1 MNAARRGP
9 RRSSDRV
16 AGLLVMLPWVMRRG
30 RVRLADMAAEFGL
43 TEDELAADLVLASMC
58 GVPPYTPDA
67 LVDVWIDGDEV
78 VAEVRTFFHR
88 PMRLSASEVFALTTM
103 VAAALELPGAD
114 GNGPLASAV
123 TKLRALLPSD
133 DAVSVDIAPPDEAE
147 VLTAAARG
155 SRWVE
160 IDYFTP
166 ATAATTTRRIL
177 PRLVFERGGRWYV
190 AAEDDRS
197 GERREFRLDRM
208 RRCVDTGE
216 VGPSGEPGEPG
227 TWFADAPLRVRLL
240 VAKRAR
246 WIVEPYPS
254 IEREVLPDG
263 SLRVTLGASSEHW
276 LGRLLVRG
284 GADIEVESPA
294 EAAAIGRDTARLVL
308 ARYGVSTSD

>member
-9 RRSSDRV
+9 RRASDRV
-16 AGLLVMLPWVMRRG
+16 AGLLVMLPWVMRRE

-43 TEDELAADLVLASMC
+43 SEAELAADLVLASMC

-78 VAEVRTFFHR
+78 VAEVRTLFDR
-88 PMRLSASEVFALTTM
+88 PMRLSAPEVFALTTM
-103 VAAALELPGAD
+103 VAAALEMPGAER
-114 GNGPLASAV
+114 NGPLASAV
-123 TKLRALLPSD
+123 DKLRALLPSD
-133 DAVSVDIAPPDEAE
+133 DAVSVDIAPPAEAA
-147 VLTAAARG
+147 VLTEAARA

-197 GERREFRLDRM
+197 GERREFRIDRM
-208 RRCVDTGE
+208 RRCADTGE
-216 VGPSGEPGEPG
+216 VGERGEPGEPG
-227 TWFADAPLRVRLL
+227 TWFDDAPLRVQLR
-240 VAKRAR
+240 VAKSAR
-246 WIVEPYPS
+246 WIVEPYPTL
-254 IEREVLPDG
+254 EREVLPDG
-263 SLRVTLGASSEHW
+263 SLRVLLGASSEHW

-284 GADIEVESPA
+284 GPDIEVESPV
-294 EAAAIGRDTARLVL
+294 EAAGIGRVAARRVL
-308 ARYGVSTSD
+308 ERYGVSAGG